1 MALLDELE
9 CVNAE
14 SYECFDPARY
24 TPTAILPSTW
34 KIGVDH
40 PAPTAAQRQAAALE
54 SYFSTPFDELPTTF
68 IDDYARAISDETAAK
83 KGSRNCSPRAMR
95 GVVGPKGYFQ
105 GPSKCAAEARGTL
118 VRETLDQPLY
128 EMASLCHGPSG
139 GGGGGARSAKL
150 DVLFQMVRT
159 DLMRYSLSN
168 YETTYGDHP
177 HYQFS
182 ANKGEPLPPRE
193 FDLDKLARLAKRG
206 IAQWKLMRH
215 HRQRFASGCDGVTV
229 VPLAYEDMDR
239 DPKKFQIDV
248 LQSALRAAAKSKG
261 VPRSSSLYA
270 RSSDSSRVSS
280 EDAELKKVHAED
292 VDKIATNAKAV
303 QHMFAGRYPTFDETY
318 WSNERLTESELDEIA
333 AALSLEREAL

>member
-1 MALLDELE
+1 M
-9 CVNAE
+9 
-14 SYECFDPARY
+14 
-24 TPTAILPSTW
+24 
-34 KIGVDH
+34 
-40 PAPTAAQRQAAALE
+40 
-54 SYFSTPFDELPTTF
+54 
-68 IDDYARAISDETAAK
+68 
-83 KGSRNCSPRAMR
+83 
-95 GVVGPKGYFQ
+95 
-105 GPSKCAAEARGTL
+105 
-118 VRETLDQPLY
+118 
-128 EMASLCHGPSG
+128 
-139 GGGGGARSAKL
+139 
-150 DVLFQMVRT
+150 
-159 DLMRYSLSN
+159 
-168 YETTYGDHP
+168 
-177 HYQFS
+177 
-182 ANKGEPLPPRE
+182 
-193 FDLDKLARLAKRG
+193 
-206 IAQWKLMRH
+206 
-215 HRQRFASGCDGVTV
+215 